1 MRTLASFLVALQ
13 LIALGPLFV
22 LYGQIDPCRA
32 LAKEIAVRAE
42 AAGGLGTT
50 IEDALGDL
58 EVNARKDIADH
69 STTEC
74 VGQLFANW
82 TDRATEEV
90 GVKEE
95 K

>member
-1 MRTLASFLVALQ
+1 MRYLASVLVAIQ
-13 LIALGPLFV
+13 LVTLGPLLY

-42 AAGGLGTT
+42 AAGGLGNA

-58 EVNARKDIADH
+58 EVNARRDIADQ
-69 STTEC
+69 STGEC

-82 TDRATEEV
+82 TDRAA
-90 GVKEE
+90 E
-95 K
+95 KVTPEK

>member
-1 MRTLASFLVALQ
+1 MRALAWFLVTIQ
-13 LIALGPLFV
+13 LVTLGPLLY

-32 LAKEIAVRAE
+32 LAKEIAVRAQ
-42 AAGGLGTT
+42 AAGGIGNT

-58 EVNARKDIADH
+58 EVNARRDIADQ
-69 STTEC
+69 STGEC

-82 TDRATEEV
+82 TDRAAETV
-90 GVKEE
+90 TPE